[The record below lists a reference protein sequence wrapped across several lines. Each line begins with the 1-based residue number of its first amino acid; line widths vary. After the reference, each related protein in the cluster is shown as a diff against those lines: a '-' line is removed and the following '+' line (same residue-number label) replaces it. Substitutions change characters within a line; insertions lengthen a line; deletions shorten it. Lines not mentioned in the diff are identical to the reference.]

1 MAETKSIAMTAPAG
15 GMEPLRGK
23 LLDGVSSVKSFMRQP
38 AFVRAAPMILVSLVI
53 LAGLALIYMLRE
65 PAMVTLFPKLGDEDK
80 AQIMQVLEAQGI
92 QAKLDGA
99 GGQVMVPRA
108 DMHRAKM
115 VLAANGLPKAVASGY
130 ELLTQMP
137 LGVSRSVE
145 QAKLRQAQESEL
157 ARSIMEIRDVEG
169 ARVHL
174 AIPER
179 TAFVRDQAPPSAS
192 VFLKL
197 APGRSLSQGQI
208 QSITHL
214 VSSSVPFLPVANVT
228 VVDQFGSLL
237 TTPQRDSDLGLTAQ
251 QLEHKLRVERLLRE
265 RIANLLTP
273 IVGPG
278 NINSEVNVDMDFTRQ
293 EQTRETY
300 DPQSQAVRSQQESV
314 QESADQRARG
324 VPGATANQPPNTPQL
339 AAQPPQAGAP
349 NAQANAQAAGPSN
362 RSSTS
367 VRNFEVSREVR
378 SVKPAVGEVKRI
390 SAAVLLRS
398 GTTIDAEGRTVEK
411 PISDQERER
420 LTSLLQDAVGF
431 DAARG
436 DKLTLISSNF
446 ADEVK
451 MPTKSWYDAP
461 WLEDAIKQVVIL
473 LILAVI
479 VLGALKPFLN
489 RLMDGAMIAT
499 ARVDEPILGEG
510 ESIEVREGETLEDIK
525 ARLKPKKSAI
535 SAELLDTANTYDDKV
550 TLIRMLVGD
559 DAGRVTAVLKSLIKR
574 DLA

>member
-1 MAETKSIAMTAPAG
+1 MSETKSIAMTAPAG

-23 LLDGVSSVKSFMRQP
+23 MLEGFSSLQGFMRQP

-53 LAGLALIYMLRE
+53 IAGLALIYLLRE

-92 QAKLDGA
+92 KAKLEGST
-99 GGQVMVPRA
+99 GQVAVPRA
-108 DMHRAKM
+108 DFHRAKM
-115 VLAANGLPKAVASGY
+115 VLAANGLPKAAASGY
-130 ELLTQMP
+130 EMLTQMP

-145 QAKLRQAQESEL
+145 QAKLKQAQEAEL

-197 APGRSLSQGQI
+197 SPGRSLSQGQI

-228 VVDQFGSLL
+228 VVDQFGTLL
-237 TTPQRDSDLGLTAQ
+237 TTPQRDSELGLTAQ

-265 RIANLLTP
+265 RVANLLTP

-278 NINSEVNVDMDFTRQ
+278 NANSEVNVDMDFTRQ

-300 DPQSQAVRSQQESV
+300 DPQSQAIRSQQETI

-324 VPGATANQPPNTPQL
+324 VPGATSNQPPTTPQL
-339 AAQPPQAGAP
+339 TAQPPQAGAANS
-349 NAQANAQAAGPSN
+349 NATQNK
-362 RSSTS
+362 SSTS

-378 SVKPAVGEVKRI
+378 SVRPAMGDIKRI
-390 SAAVLLRS
+390 SVAVLLRA
-398 GTTIDAEGRTVEK
+398 GTTIDAEGKTVEK
-411 PISDQERER
+411 PISDQEKER

-436 DKLTLISSNF
+436 DKVTIISSNF

-451 MPTKSWYDAP
+451 MPSKSWYDAP

-499 ARVDEPILGEG
+499 ARVDEPIIGEG

-574 DLA
+574 DLP

>member
-23 LLDGVSSVKSFMRQP
+23 MMEGFSSLQGFMRQP

-53 LAGLALIYMLRE
+53 IAGLALIYLLRE

-80 AQIMQVLEAQGI
+80 AQIMQLLEAQGI
-92 QAKLDGA
+92 KAKLEGST
-99 GGQVMVPRA
+99 GQVAVPRA
-108 DMHRAKM
+108 EFHRAKM
-115 VLAANGLPKAVASGY
+115 VLAANGLPKAAASGY
-130 ELLTQMP
+130 EMLTQMP

-145 QAKLRQAQESEL
+145 QAKLKQAQEAEL

-197 APGRSLSQGQI
+197 SPGRSLAQGQI

-228 VVDQFGSLL
+228 VVDQFGTLL
-237 TTPQRDSDLGLTAQ
+237 TTPQRDSELGLTAQ

-265 RIANLLTP
+265 RISNLLTP

-278 NINSEVNVDMDFTRQ
+278 NANSEVNVDMDFTRQ
-293 EQTRETY
+293 EQTREIY
-300 DPQSQAVRSQQESV
+300 DPQNQAVRSQQETI

-324 VPGATANQPPNTPQL
+324 VPGATSNQPPTTPQL
-339 AAQPPQAGAP
+339 AAQPPQAGAASS
-349 NAQANAQAAGPSN
+349 NATQNK
-362 RSSTS
+362 SSTS

-378 SVKPAVGEVKRI
+378 SVRPAMGDIKRI
-390 SAAVLLRS
+390 SVAVLLRA
-398 GTTIDAEGRTVEK
+398 GTTTDAEGRTVEK
-411 PISDQERER
+411 PISDQEKER

-431 DAARG
+431 DSARG
-436 DKLTLISSNF
+436 DKVTIISSNF

-499 ARVDEPILGEG
+499 ARVDEPIIGEG

-574 DLA
+574 DLP